1 MLLALSG
8 VAAAEN
14 LTLTTGIKHNNT
26 IYNGYTSEIGSDS
39 NYGNLGGTS
48 NYTVSNI
55 SCTYD
60 PWAGTASSI
69 TFNVSIKDL
78 FNATSIA
85 DTDTITLNSFTIK
98 AQANGWA
105 MDSNRVIT
113 LYDGAD
119 ANGTVITTK
128 TLNPPQGTSYVDSTT
143 GELTLSNLNYS
154 GLTKNSK
161 LTLTLTNSANNDG
174 CSVAIATTS
183 TAGAEWSGVS
193 SVTLTE
199 GSIQTTGT
207 PLVSLNITTAS
218 VPEPTTATLS
228 LLALAGLAA
237 RRRRNK

>member
-14 LTLTTGIKHNNT
+14 LTLTTGIKYNNT
-26 IYNGYTSEIGSDS
+26 IYNGYTSEIGSDP
-39 NYGNLGGTS
+39 GNNGNIGGTS
-48 NYTVSNI
+48 DYTVDNLI

-105 MDSNRVIT
+105 MDNDRVIT

-128 TLNPPQGTSYVDSTT
+128 TLVTGSVNSTK
-143 GELTLSNLNYS
+143 GELTLSDLNYS

-161 LTLTLTNSANNDG
+161 LTLTLTNSTNNDG
-174 CSVAIATTS
+174 CSIAIATTS

-199 GSIQTTGT
+199 DGTQTTGT